1 MSPRLERV
9 AQYNELTESI
19 NELDY
24 VVKPSGSKVR
34 AYQRQMLV
42 DQRERIWNSSTDEE
56 KRLMDPNWGKVWYR
70 GQDPQT
76 GNTVTWLDYDMG
88 GAS

>member
-24 VVKPSGSKVR
+24 VVKPSGPADSETT
-34 AYQRQMLV
+34 RQMLV
-42 DQRERIWNSSTDEE
+42 NQRERIWNSSTDEE

>member
-19 NELDY
+19 NALEY
-24 VVKPSGSKVR
+24 VIQENVGIAGPE
-34 AYQRQMLV
+34 
-42 DQRERIWNSSTDEE
+42 RERLFNKRERLWNSSTDEE
-56 KRLMDPNWGKVWYR
+56 RRLMDPNWGKVWYR
-70 GQDPQT
+70 GQDPKT